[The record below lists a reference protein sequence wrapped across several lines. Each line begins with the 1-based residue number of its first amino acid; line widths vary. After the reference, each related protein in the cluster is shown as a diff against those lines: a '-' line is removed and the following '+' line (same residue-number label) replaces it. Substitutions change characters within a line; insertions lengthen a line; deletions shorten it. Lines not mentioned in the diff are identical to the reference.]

1 VLNKENGVAVEADTV
16 CEKHSIYR
24 CCDIENTIDDEE
36 CSLQSLVA
44 KFDTL
49 CEWDKLVVNIGNN
62 KIMIVT
68 RGAKVKDRNIAFNG
82 IRMEKVCRFG
92 FKGVARGRDGMQI

>member
-1 VLNKENGVAVEADTV
+1 VLKQESGVAVEADTV
-16 CEKHSIYR
+16 CGRHSI
-24 CCDIENTIDDEE
+24 CIDDEE

-49 CEWDKLVVNIGNN
+49 CEWDKLVVNVGKN

-68 RGAKVKDRNIAFNG
+68 RGAKVEDRNIAFNG

-92 FKGVARGRDGMQI
+92 F